1 MEASRARML
10 AQTATGADARD
21 DREGARIAAVRRAV
35 RGAAASTSYSTPSA
49 RVVVRPETTRAATS
63 EESSPRLTRA
73 AAVLREAKALMRE
86 LSPASTLGTPSSAG
100 GSAASS
106 AEAAT
111 ESRWRSLRKSYDAIE
126 ADKAAA
132 SIDAAEGGRD
142 DGPTP
147 PPRKQLFTAAMRRW
161 KASDSRLTAL
171 PPPPGECEPTRV
183 VRAANGAAEL
193 SATLRPVAGRPDARE
208 ILARAAGIAAT
219 GAAAVTRRAQPA
231 RTSSPASR
239 PVGLQNDAMLQLDR
253 TRAARERLEARRH
266 AADDEVRALRERLRR
281 EAALAERERL
291 AAAAEAEEASAA
303 ARLAAA
309 IAAKERRLAAARAAI
324 ATREDAE
331 RRRRIA
337 EEVEAAEAE
346 AREAARLKE
355 VERVRAKELVKA
367 AREVEERN
375 ARRERTRRMASALG
389 AWRDVAL
396 RELRGD
402 GPDTRARVEAMRWQ
416 KKRRVLRAWF
426 AAADSARATRL
437 ATSLAR
443 RREME
448 NIAGLHRERR
458 VVRGWEAEREA
469 RRRRRRRREERRRGG
484 GIRHGGRR
492 RRGGRAPRGR
502 ESVDARTAGRLGGGS
517 GSRSA
522 RPGQRYDWL

>member
-1 MEASRARML
+1 M
-10 AQTATGADARD
+10 
-21 DREGARIAAVRRAV
+21 
-35 RGAAASTSYSTPSA
+35 
-49 RVVVRPETTRAATS
+49 
-63 EESSPRLTRA
+63 
-73 AAVLREAKALMRE
+73 
-86 LSPASTLGTPSSAG
+86 
-100 GSAASS
+100 
-106 AEAAT
+106 
-111 ESRWRSLRKSYDAIE
+111 
-126 ADKAAA
+126 
-132 SIDAAEGGRD
+132 
-142 DGPTP
+142 
-147 PPRKQLFTAAMRRW
+147 
-161 KASDSRLTAL
+161 
-171 PPPPGECEPTRV
+171 
-183 VRAANGAAEL
+183 
-193 SATLRPVAGRPDARE
+193 
-208 ILARAAGIAAT
+208 
-219 GAAAVTRRAQPA
+219 TRRAQPA

-396 RELRGD
+396 RELRATD
-402 GPDTRARVEAMRWQ
+402 RTRARGSRRCAG
-416 KKRRVLRAWF
+416 KKNEGSF
-426 AAADSARATRL
+426 ARGSPRLTRL
-437 ATSLAR
+437 ARRGWR
-443 RREME
+443 RRWRDGERWRTSRGSTASVAWC
-448 NIAGLHRERR
+448 AGASARGATSRR
-458 VVRGWEAEREA
+458 WA
-469 RRRRRRRREERRRGG
+469 
-484 GIRHGGRR
+484 
-492 RRGGRAPRGR
+492 RGR
-502 ESVDARTAGRLGGGS
+502 DG
-517 GSRSA
+517 
-522 RPGQRYDWL
+522 